1 MPYKSEEA
9 QREAARLRMQRMR
22 ARGVTLGVTSSQGV
36 TDPSISEGVT
46 LESGVTQGVTGELTG
61 PWLTVAEKINT
72 PCPGM
77 PNLERL
83 QRISGSLGK
92 YTDDVW
98 YGLGGLTMGDIGKVI
113 GTLPA
118 MTPK

>member
-1 MPYKSEEA
+1 MPYKDEEA
-9 QREAARLRMQRMR
+9 RKEAGRERIRRYR
-22 ARGVTLGVTSSQGV
+22 ALHSEQGV
-36 TDPSISEGVT
+36 TDLSLSEGVT
-46 LESGVTQGVTGELTG
+46 SLSGVTGDLTG
-61 PWLTVAEKINT
+61 PWLAVAEHINT

-92 YTDDVW
+92 YADQVW
-98 YGLGGLTMGDIGKVI
+98 YGLGGLTMSDIGKVI

-118 MTPK
+118 MYPVA